1 MKIIQFRVWRN
12 VKTFEKWFLVLSA
25 ESNSTKRKKS
35 NRLSRHSNISNDL
48 SGNARSEKPSLKTLS
63 TISFDL
69 AFNYKFVQIS
79 VSFVLIKRAG
89 LFPASTSSIRDRA
102 IVATFY
108 SNPGSSSTSPIQYH
122 TSHLS
127 AQ

>member
-89 LFPASTSSIRDRA
+89 LFPASNVKHQRLCDCWYIL
-102 IVATFY
+102 F
-108 SNPGSSSTSPIQYH
+108 
-122 TSHLS
+122 
-127 AQ
+127 